1 VILTFPRL
9 NFDYNCNQT
18 GPLYLTVLIKNDA
31 VDNELNIF
39 CYFTY
44 LNIGLNFVFRAE
56 PKKNLTTIYWIVLAK
71 KGIEI
76 DTEMLVQTGIHHNE
90 TQNIYCSNIDK
101 PKKKSGKY
109 RF

>member
-1 VILTFPRL
+1 VKKFQTVLKFIPFLKRGEQNQSKREVFDTCFVILTFPRL

-56 PKKNLTTIYWIVLAK
+56 PKKI
-71 KGIEI
+71 
-76 DTEMLVQTGIHHNE
+76 
-90 TQNIYCSNIDK
+90 
-101 PKKKSGKY
+101 
-109 RF
+109 